1 MYLQKHKA
9 VLFDLYG
16 TLVQIQNPTSPY
28 REIMRLCNLGDSDK
42 QKFKTLAMT
51 TKLSIDEI
59 CKEFG
64 VSLGTDAKSKF
75 EADIGLELKSI
86 APKQYTN
93 DILKKAKVLGL
104 KTAIISNLAKEYGQ
118 PSFLFDVDLRVLSF
132 EVGML
137 KPSPEIFQFALEH
150 FGLETKDCL
159 MIGDKD
165 ELDLE
170 PFRKLGG
177 DTHFIKN
184 KNFKLENLSS

>member
-1 MYLQKHKA
+1 
-9 VLFDLYG
+9 
-16 TLVQIQNPTSPY
+16 
-28 REIMRLCNLGDSDK
+28 MRLCNLGDSDK

-64 VSLGTDAKSKF
+64 VSLRNKAKSKF

-104 KTAIISNLAKEYGQ
+104 KTVIISNLAKEYGQ

-150 FGLETKDCL
+150 FGLEAKDCL

-177 DTHFIKN
+177 DAYLIKRLESSAYHF
-184 KNFKLENLSS
+184 

>member
-1 MYLQKHKA
+1 MINLSQHKA

-16 TLVQIQNPTSPY
+16 TLVQIQNPISPY
-28 REIMRLCNLGDSDK
+28 REIMRLCNLSGSDK
-42 QKFKTLAMT
+42 QKFKTFAMT

-64 VSLGTDAKSKF
+64 VSLGADAKSKF

-86 APKQYTN
+86 TIKQDTS
-93 DILKKAKVLGL
+93 DILNKAKALGL
-104 KTAIISNLAKEYGQ
+104 KTAIISNLAKEYGVA
-118 PSFLFDVDLRVLSF
+118 SYLFDVDLRVLSF
-132 EVGML
+132 EAGML

-150 FGLETKDCL
+150 FGLKAKDCL

-165 ELDLE
+165 ELDIE

-177 DTHFIKN
+177 DTYLIKSR
-184 KNFKLENLSS
+184 K

>member
-1 MYLQKHKA
+1 VIDISKYKA

-16 TLVQIQNPTSPY
+16 TLVEIQNPISPY
-28 REIMRLCNLGDSDK
+28 KEIMRLCNLGDSDK

-64 VSLGTDAKSKF
+64 VSLSADAKSKF
-75 EADIGLELKSI
+75 EADIELELKSI
-86 APKQYTN
+86 VIKQDTN
-93 DILKKAKVLGL
+93 DILDNAKALGL

-118 PSFLFDVDLRVLSF
+118 PSCLFDVDLRVLSF

-137 KPSPEIFQFALEH
+137 KPNTEIFKFALEH
-150 FGLETKDCL
+150 FGLEAKDCL

-165 ELDLE
+165 QLDLE

-177 DTHFIKN
+177 DTCLIARI
-184 KNFKLENLSS
+184 

>member
-1 MYLQKHKA
+1 MDIYKYEA

-16 TLVQIQNPTSPY
+16 TLVQIENPISPY
-28 REIMRLCNLGDSDK
+28 REIMKLCNLGDSDK
-42 QKFKTLAMT
+42 QKFKTLAMS

-64 VSLGTDAKSKF
+64 VSLGADTKTKF
-75 EADIGLELKSI
+75 EADIELELKSI
-86 APKQYTN
+86 AIKQDTN
-93 DILKKAKVLGL
+93 DILKKAKALGL

-118 PSFLFDVDLRVLSF
+118 ASHLFDVDLMMLSF

-137 KPSPEIFQFALEH
+137 KPHPEIFQFALEH
-150 FGLETKDCL
+150 LGLEAKDCL
-159 MIGDKD
+159 MIGDND

-177 DTHFIKN
+177 TTYQIK
-184 KNFKLENLSS
+184 K